1 MTDSGAHGGG
11 RRTMG
16 THPPDGR
23 PSAVDRVVAT
33 VRSGVRDGRFAPGQ
47 RLVEADLM
55 RELGIGRNTLRE
67 ALSRLSSDGLVTIA
81 PHRGASVRRLTRTN
95 VEQLYELR
103 EVLEGLA
110 ARLAALRINAPG
122 HRDRLLAALNAVQE
136 TARTAEMPQYIDE
149 NLRFHRTVVEMSGHT
164 RLLELVDQLQLQTF
178 RVQFRSA
185 AAHDRTGMRGFSVSE
200 HQSLA
205 EAILAGDAEQAENIM
220 RTHLRHTGSSILQL
234 PDSDFA

>member
-1 MTDSGAHGGG
+1 MRAALAYRGTGHIAHS
-11 RRTMG
+11 RI
-16 THPPDGR
+16 
-23 PSAVDRVVAT
+23 
-33 VRSGVRDGRFAPGQ
+33 
-47 RLVEADLM
+47 
-55 RELGIGRNTLRE
+55 GIGRNTLRE

-81 PHRGASVRRLTRTN
+81 PHRGASVRRLTRTD

-110 ARLAALRINAPG
+110 ARLAALRIKAPG

-205 EAILAGDAEQAENIM
+205 EAILAGDAENIM